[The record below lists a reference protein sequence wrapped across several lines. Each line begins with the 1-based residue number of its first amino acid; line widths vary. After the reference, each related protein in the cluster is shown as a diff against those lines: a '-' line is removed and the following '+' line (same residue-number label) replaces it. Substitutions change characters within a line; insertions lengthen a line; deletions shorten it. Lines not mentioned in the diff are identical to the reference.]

1 MKTVPRISE
10 TEWEIMR
17 VIWATHP
24 ITAAEIIAKLMEEDA
39 TWHPKTARTLLALLV
54 RKKVLDCERKGR
66 AYVYAPRVSERECVG
81 MASES
86 FLDRVFGG
94 SLVPMLAH
102 FVEERRLTRKDLEE
116 LRELLE
122 ESYKGSGPR
131 RK

>member
-39 TWHPKTARTLLALLV
+39 TWHPKTARTLLARLV

-86 FLDRVFGG
+86 FPELKP
-94 SLVPMLAH
+94 ST
-102 FVEERRLTRKDLEE
+102 TR
-116 LRELLE
+116 
-122 ESYKGSGPR
+122 
-131 RK
+131 